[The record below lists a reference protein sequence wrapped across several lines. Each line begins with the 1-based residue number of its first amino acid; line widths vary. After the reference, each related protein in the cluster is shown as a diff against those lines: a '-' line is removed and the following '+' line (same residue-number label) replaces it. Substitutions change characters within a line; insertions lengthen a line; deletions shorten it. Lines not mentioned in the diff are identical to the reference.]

1 MSNDTR
7 GTEPDTTPERT
18 DATDAD
24 AAKAADAPAAETTDA
39 TAAETADA
47 AKSEDSDTSASED
60 SDTSASKDSDTSASK
75 DSDTSASKDSD
86 TSASKDSDDTESKD
100 SDADAVEEAA
110 ASQESDDGYEV
121 RRSPALIATAVA
133 LPVALVVGLL
143 VMGVLANRHHSRD
156 PLVLGAVPA
165 PTASGPECAALMPAL
180 PDKIGDYTTSELVQP
195 APTATHA
202 WQLPDG
208 GDPIVVRCGLDRP
221 LEFVK
226 SSSMNQIQTSKAAN
240 GDTGVNWF
248 EVRDQTSGVTS
259 GTYWAVD
266 RGVYIAL
273 TMPDHAGP
281 GPLQDISA
289 AIQQTIP
296 QKPIDPNPIPN

>member
-18 DATDAD
+18 DAT
-24 AAKAADAPAAETTDA
+24 AAEDAETTDA
-39 TAAETADA
+39 TAAPADDAKPEDSGA
-47 AKSEDSDTSASED
+47 AKSN
-60 SDTSASKDSDTSASK
+60 
-75 DSDTSASKDSD
+75 
-86 TSASKDSDDTESKD
+86 D
-100 SDADAVEEAA
+100 SDADAAEEAA
-110 ASQESDDGYEV
+110 ASQDSDDDYEV

-143 VMGVLANRHHSRD
+143 VMGVLANRQHSRD

-165 PTASGPECAALMPAL
+165 PTASGPECSALMPAL

-195 APTATHA
+195 APPATHA

-208 GDPIVVRCGLDRP
+208 GDAIVVRCGLDRP
-221 LEFVK
+221 MEFVK
-226 SSSMNQIQTSKAAN
+226 SSSTNQIQTPRAAA
-240 GDTGVNWF
+240 GDNGVNWF

-273 TMPDHAGP
+273 TMPDNAGP
-281 GPLQDISA
+281 SPLQDVSA
-289 AIQQTIP
+289 AIQEKLP
-296 QKPIDPNPIPN
+296 PKPMDPNPIPN

>member
-18 DATDAD
+18 DATEAD
-24 AAKAADAPAAETTDA
+24 AAKAADA

-47 AKSEDSDTSASED
+47 AKSEDSDA
-60 SDTSASKDSDTSASK
+60 AQ
-75 DSDTSASKDSD
+75 
-86 TSASKDSDDTESKD
+86 SKD
-100 SDADAVEEAA
+100 SDAAQSKDSDAVEAAA
-110 ASQESDDGYEV
+110 ASQDSDEDYEV

-143 VMGVLANRHHSRD
+143 VMGVLANRHHSRE

-165 PTASGPECAALMPAL
+165 PTASGPECTALMPAL

-195 APTATHA
+195 APPATHA

-226 SSSMNQIQTSKAAN
+226 SSSMNQIQTSKAVN
-240 GDTGVNWF
+240 GDSGVNWF
-248 EVRDQTSGVTS
+248 EVRDQTSGVSS

-266 RGVYIAL
+266 RGIYIAL
-273 TMPDHAGP
+273 TMPDNAGP
-281 GPLQDISA
+281 APLQDISA

>member
-24 AAKAADAPAAETTDA
+24 AAKAADATAAETTDA
-39 TAAETADA
+39 TAGETADA
-47 AKSEDSDTSASED
+47 AKSKD

-86 TSASKDSDDTESKD
+86 TSASDSDDTGSKD

-110 ASQESDDGYEV
+110 ASQESDDGYQV

-195 APTATHA
+195 APPATHA

-226 SSSMNQIQTSKAAN
+226 SSSMNQIQTSRAAS

-273 TMPDHAGP
+273 TMPDNAGP

>member
-24 AAKAADAPAAETTDA
+24 ATKAADATEQATDA

-47 AKSEDSDTSASED
+47 AKSEDSEVA
-60 SDTSASKDSDTSASK
+60 
-75 DSDTSASKDSD
+75 
-86 TSASKDSDDTESKD
+86 ESKD
-100 SDADAVEEAA
+100 SDAVEEAA
-110 ASQESDDGYEV
+110 ASQDSDEDYEV

-165 PTASGPECAALMPAL
+165 PTASGPECTALMPAL

-195 APTATHA
+195 APPATHA

-208 GDPIVVRCGLDRP
+208 GDAIVVRCGLDRP

-240 GDTGVNWF
+240 GDSGVNWF

-266 RGVYIAL
+266 RGIYIAL
-273 TMPDHAGP
+273 TMPDNAGP